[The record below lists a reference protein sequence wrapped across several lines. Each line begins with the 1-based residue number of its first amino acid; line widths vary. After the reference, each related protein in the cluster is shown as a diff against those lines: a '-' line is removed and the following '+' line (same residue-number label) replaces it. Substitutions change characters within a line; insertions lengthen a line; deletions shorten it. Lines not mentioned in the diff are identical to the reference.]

1 LIIFLVFLIFNKTV
15 FMQLIL
21 RSFELKLKHTFTIS
35 RESYSTQ
42 PTLIVEL
49 KEGEFSGYGEA
60 TSNPYYGITV
70 SKMINDLEKLQSVIE
85 SVSDETP
92 KEFWSKMYSHLKENM
107 FALCALDL
115 AYNDLYARKKG
126 KKLYKLWGYNTSN
139 NPLTDYTI
147 GIASIEKMI
156 TKMQEL
162 PWPIYKIKL
171 GTKED
176 IKIIT
181 ELRKH
186 TDAVF
191 RVDANCG
198 WTVDETI
205 NNAIELKKLGVEFI
219 EQPMK
224 ADDWNAHKIVYQN
237 SVLPIIADESCQVEA
252 DVAKCN
258 NHFHGVNVKLVKCG
272 GLTSARRMLMQAREL
287 GMKTMVGCMTESS
300 VGISAIAH
308 LLPLLDYV
316 DMDGA
321 ILLAEDIAT
330 GITLKN
336 GVIHYS
342 ELNGTGVILTPTLSR
357 GEGVTDE

>member
-1 LIIFLVFLIFNKTV
+1 MN
-15 FMQLIL
+15 LIL
-21 RSFELKLKHTFTIS
+21 RPFELKLKHTFTIS
-35 RESYSTQ
+35 RESYNTQ

-49 KEGEFSGYGEA
+49 KDGDFSGYGEA
-60 TSNPYYGITV
+60 TSNPYYGTTV
-70 SKMINDLEKLQSVIE
+70 QKMTDDILRIKHIIE
-85 SVSDETP
+85 ADSDKTP
-92 KEFWSKMYSHLKENM
+92 EAFWNEIYPHLKHNM

-126 KKLYKLWGYNTSN
+126 QKLFELWNYNTKN

-147 GIASIEKMI
+147 GIDTIDKMVA
-156 TKMQEL
+156 KMKEL

-176 IKIIT
+176 IAIV
-181 ELRKH
+181 EALRQH
-186 TDAVF
+186 TDAIF
-191 RVDANCG
+191 RIDANCG

-205 NNAIELKKLGVEFI
+205 KNAIALKALGVEFL
-219 EQPMK
+219 EQPLK
-224 ADDWNAHKIVYQN
+224 ADDWDAHKAVFKK
-237 SVLPIIADESCQVEA
+237 SVLPIVADESCQIEE
-252 DVAKCN
+252 DIDKCH

-272 GLTSARRMLMQAREL
+272 GLTSARRMLTKARTL

-321 ILLAEDIAT
+321 LLLSEDIAQ
-330 GITLKN
+330 GVIIKN
-336 GVIHYS
+336 GVVEYS
-342 ELNGTGVILTPTLSR
+342 HLNGAGVSLI
-357 GEGVTDE
+357 